1 MTSTVADFSAPF
13 APHHFDCDTMQSR
26 LDDAQADQ
34 EAEHLQA
41 PRAGSRSRGTS
52 EEPEAPL
59 PSAAHVLEV
68 ARSVLLCV
76 AGGDAAHQLVDPIT
90 LSCGHSLCK
99 VCRADRRSR

>member
-52 EEPEAPL
+52 EEPEA
-59 PSAAHVLEV
+59 

-76 AGGDAAHQLVDPIT
+76 AGGDAAHQLVDPVT